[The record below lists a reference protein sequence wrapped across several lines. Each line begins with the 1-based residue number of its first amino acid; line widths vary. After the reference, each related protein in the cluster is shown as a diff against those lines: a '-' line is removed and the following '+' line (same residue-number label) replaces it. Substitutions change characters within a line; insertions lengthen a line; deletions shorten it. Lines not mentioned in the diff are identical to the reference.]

1 MNNLQTSESSTASK
15 CSTYLKYAGDA
26 PCWSYQAKT
35 EDSKK
40 AFFDLAHTWAWA
52 ALPPEAP
59 WIRQDGAQAASVD
72 GGPQTDQ
79 KATAW
84 GCVVNSGDEAQS
96 AICGRWRTSS
106 QILSTARARLHKN
119 HAPGAIRVECGR
131 CPLEV
136 PLAQGK
142 GIGHKSID
150 SSAGRSINRR
160 SRQPLCL

>member
-1 MNNLQTSESSTASK
+1 L
-15 CSTYLKYAGDA
+15 
-26 PCWSYQAKT
+26 WSYQAKT

-52 ALPPEAP
+52 ALHPEAS

-72 GGPQTDQ
+72 GFVLRRI

-84 GCVVNSGDEAQS
+84 VASLIQATEP
-96 AICGRWRTSS
+96 ICHQWQVADKLANTIDRSS
-106 QILSTARARLHKN
+106 RLHKN
-119 HAPGAIRVECGR
+119 YSPGAIRVECR
-131 CPLEV
+131 QCPLEV

-150 SSAGRSINRR
+150 SSGGVSTGDRGNSYASEKIAADEENRIFVI
-160 SRQPLCL
+160 S